1 MNSEMTLRSAAKLN
15 LSLDVTGKL
24 PNGYHAMKMVMCS
37 VSLYDRIGIRLTPGR
52 EVRAKCNLHYI
63 PTDERNIACRAA
75 RLFLDTVGE
84 TQTGAFLTID
94 KRIPVGAGM
103 AGGSTNAAAVLR
115 GLNELTGAALPAEQL
130 AQLGLQLGSDVPYCL
145 MGGAALA
152 EGQGEILTPLPPV
165 PDCHV
170 LICKPHFPI
179 STATLFARLD
189 CKKIRCRP
197 NTDALV
203 EALQAGSVE
212 QLARHMYNIFEDVLP
227 PRFGAIGEIKTQM
240 LSRGALGAIM
250 TGTGSAVF
258 GLFSDAEAAK
268 AAHAVLRADYKD
280 CFLASPVH
288 GV

>member
-1 MNSEMTLRSAAKLN
+1 MKDELTLHSCAKLN

-24 PNGYHAMKMVMCS
+24 PNGYHAMKMLMCS
-37 VSLYDRIGIRLTPGR
+37 VSLADEICLRLTPGR

-75 RLFLDTVGE
+75 RLFLDEIGE
-84 TQTGAFLTID
+84 RDTGAFLTID

-115 GLNELTGAALPAEQL
+115 GLNELMGTPLSTEKLAEI
-130 AQLGLQLGSDVPYCL
+130 ALQLGSDVPYCL

-152 EGQGEILTPLPPV
+152 EGQGEVLTPMPPM

-170 LICKPHFPI
+170 LICKPPFPI

-197 NTDALV
+197 NTDALIN
-203 EALQAGSVE
+203 ALCDGDLE
-212 QLARHMYNIFEDVLP
+212 QLARYMYNIFEDVLP
-227 PRFGAIGEIKTQM
+227 PRYGVIGEIKSRM
-240 LSRGALGAIM
+240 LAHDALGSIM

-258 GLFSDAEAAK
+258 GLFDNGDAAK
-268 AAHAVLRADYKD
+268 TAYEDLRADFHD
-280 CFLASPVH
+280 CFLAKPVH
-288 GV
+288 TV